1 MERKMFYFTANAID
15 DFTQTKNQFITSVK
29 IGFTLLAILTI
40 SSLAAQPVNW
50 TAQWIM
56 HPTAEPQAHAV
67 MLFRKS
73 FELQAK
79 PEKFVVHI
87 SADNHY
93 RLFVNGQYIL
103 RGPARGD
110 LSHWFYETVD
120 LADYLQPGKN
130 AIAAEVV
137 NWGPK
142 RSFTYFSQMT
152 SFILQ
157 GDSKAEKMVNT
168 SGGSWKCFQNEAYSP
183 KIVEWMTDRNTID
196 FGLYVGNPTDSI
208 RADKY
213 PWGWETHGYDDTAW
227 LPAKWADI
235 AGGRNE
241 QFAGGILYG
250 GGKLLIP
257 RRTGLLKEEKVQFA
271 GIRRSSGMDVMDD
284 FLKGT
289 GSLTIPA
296 NKKVNILIDQAV
308 ETMGYPEMLVS
319 GGKDAWIQAM
329 YAENMIVKNQSPK
342 GNRND
347 IEGKFM
353 VGLKDVFIPDGGKS
367 RFFKPTYI
375 RAFRYIQL
383 DIETKSSPLVIENY
397 YHMACNAPIERKA
410 VFETDYPLTDWVMD
424 AGWRT
429 VSICAQDMLLSDAAY
444 EQMQYTGDSRVHNL
458 TLLTLSG
465 DDLLTRNA
473 LIQFDQSR
481 IPEGLTYACYP
492 NPFHLIIPSYSLIWI
507 DQVHDYMMWK
517 DDKTFISQFELGVGN
532 VLHWFEHKMQPNG
545 LMGKMDWWG
554 ALAWPRHYK
563 NGEPPTIYEGN
574 CTLYT
579 LHYAYTLRHAS
590 NIFDYL
596 GKPDQA
602 ADYRKRA
609 DEICSAVNKLCKN
622 TDGFYTESPNNKKVS
637 QITNLLAILA
647 EATSG
652 DEAKQLMPK
661 LLEPKDW
668 FGQVD
673 LFLHLYLFEAMNKTG
688 FQEKFLPEL
697 SEWELM
703 KERGMST
710 FAEVPLEWGEEN
722 QRSECHPWSTAPNYF
737 FFRTVCGIQATSAGH
752 KTVEIAPAFGEL
764 TQIKAVYPHPLGN
777 IELDLRKVDS
787 RVEGTIVTPKE
798 MQCTF
803 VWGNQK
809 MNLRGGKQN
818 IGVE

>member
-1 MERKMFYFTANAID
+1 VNLI
-15 DFTQTKNQFITSVK
+15 TKLVSIALLLFLPVASFAQDVK
-29 IGFTLLAILTI
+29 
-40 SSLAAQPVNW
+40 W

-56 HPTAEPQAHAV
+56 HPTAEPQAASMV
-67 MLFRKS
+67 LFRKN
-73 FELQAK
+73 FVLQTK
-79 PEKFVVHI
+79 PKTFVIHV

-93 RLFVNGQYIL
+93 RLFVNGIYIT

-110 LSHWFYETVD
+110 ISHWFFETLD
-120 LADYLQPGKN
+120 IAGYLQSGN
-130 AIAAEVV
+130 NTIAAEVV

-142 RSFTYFSQMT
+142 RSFTFFSQMT

-157 GDSKAEKMVNT
+157 GDSLAGKLVNT
-168 SGGSWKCFQNEAYSP
+168 SGGSWKCLQNDGWSP
-183 KIVEWMTDRNTID
+183 KMVDWMTDRNTID

-213 PWGWETHGYDDTAW
+213 PWGWETTAFDDSKW
-227 LPAKWADI
+227 LPAKWCDI
-235 AGGRNE
+235 AGGRDE

-257 RRTGLLKEEKVQFA
+257 RRTGILKEEKVLFA
-271 GIRRSSGMDVMDD
+271 GIRRSSGMEVKED
-284 FLKGT
+284 FRIGT
-289 GSLTIPA
+289 GSLTILA
-296 NKKVNILIDQAV
+296 NKKVSILIDQAE

-319 GGKDAWIQAM
+319 GGKDARIQAM
-329 YAENMIVKNQSPK
+329 YAENLIVKNHSQK
-342 GNRND
+342 GNRSQ
-347 IEGKFM
+347 IEGKYL
-353 VGLKDVFIPDGGKS
+353 VGIKDVFIPDGNKN
-367 RFFKPTYI
+367 RLFKPTYL

-383 DIETKSSPLVIENY
+383 DIQTGNSSLVIEKY
-397 YHMACNAPIERKA
+397 YHVSCHAPIEQKA
-410 VFETDYPLTDWVMD
+410 IFESDSPLTQWIMD

-458 TLLTLSG
+458 SLLTLSG
-465 DDLLTRNA
+465 DDRLTRNA

-517 DDKTFISQFELGVGN
+517 DDKVFISQFELGIGN
-532 VLHWFEHKMQPNG
+532 VLHWFEQKMQSNG

-554 ALAWPRHYK
+554 ALAWPRHYL
-563 NGEPPTIYEGN
+563 NGEPPTVYEGN

-579 LHYAYTLRHAS
+579 LHYAYTLRHAA
-590 NIFDYL
+590 NIFEYL
-596 GKPDQA
+596 GKKDQA
-602 ADYRKRA
+602 TTYRNRA
-609 DEICSAVNKLCKN
+609 DEICKAVNQLCKN
-622 TDGFYTESPNNKKVS
+622 ADGFYIESPDNKQVS
-637 QITNLLAILA
+637 QITNLMAIVA

-652 DEAKQLMPK
+652 EEAKRLMHQ

-688 FQEKFLPEL
+688 LQEQFLPEL
-697 SEWELM
+697 SEWQLM

-710 FAEVPLEWGEEN
+710 CAEVPLEWGEEN
-722 QRSECHPWSTAPNYF
+722 QRSECHPWSTVPAYF
-737 FFRTVCGIQATSAGH
+737 LFRTVCGINPTSPGF

-764 TQIKAVYPHPLGN
+764 TSIKAVYPHPLGN
-777 IELDLRKVDS
+777 IELDLKKMDS
-787 RVEGTIVTPKE
+787 RVEGTIFIPKE
-798 MQCTF
+798 IEAYF
-803 VWGNQK
+803 VWGTQK
-809 MNLRGGKQN
+809 ISLKSGIQTVKLDK
-818 IGVE
+818 

>member
-1 MERKMFYFTANAID
+1 MRKIKNTANGYLRLASIWG
-15 DFTQTKNQFITSVK
+15 NVK
-29 IGFTLLAILTI
+29 GALILIPFLSFSTF
-40 SSLAAQPVNW
+40 AQPVNW

-67 MLFRKS
+67 ILFRKN
-73 FELQAK
+73 FELPKK
-79 PEKFVVHI
+79 PEKFIIHL

-93 RLFVNGQYIL
+93 RLFVNGKYIT

-110 LSHWFYETVD
+110 LSHWFFETLD
-120 LADYLQPGKN
+120 IAGTLQSGKN
-130 AIAAEVV
+130 TIAAEVV

-157 GDSKAEKMVNT
+157 GDSESEKMVNT
-168 SGGSWKCFQNEAYSP
+168 SGGSWKCFHNEAYSP

-213 PWGWETHGYDDTAW
+213 PWGWETTAYDDSKW
-227 LPAKWADI
+227 LPAKWCDI
-235 AGGRNE
+235 AGGRDE

-257 RRTGLLKEEKVQFA
+257 RRTGILKEEKVLFA
-271 GIRRSSGMDVMDD
+271 GIRRFSGMEVKED

-289 GSLTIPA
+289 ESLTIPA
-296 NKKVNILIDQAV
+296 NKKVSILIDQAV

-319 GGKDAWIQAM
+319 GGKDARIQAM
-329 YAENMIVKNQSPK
+329 YAENLIVKNHAPK
-342 GNRND
+342 GNRSQ
-347 IEGKFM
+347 IEGKYM
-353 VGLKDVFIPDGGKS
+353 VGIKDVFIPDGGKN
-367 RFFKPTYI
+367 RMFKPTYL

-383 DIETKSSPLVIENY
+383 DIQTRNSPLVIENY
-397 YHMACNAPIERKA
+397 YHVSCNAPIERKA
-410 VFETDYPLTDWVMD
+410 VFESDSPLTGWMMD

-465 DDLLTRNA
+465 DDRLTRNA

-517 DDKTFISQFELGVGN
+517 DDKEFIAQFELGIGN
-532 VLHWFEHKMQPNG
+532 VLHWFEQKMQSNG

-563 NGEPPTIYEGN
+563 NGEPPTVYEGN

-579 LHYAYTLRHAS
+579 LHYAYTLRHAAD
-590 NIFDYL
+590 IFEFL
-596 GKPDQA
+596 GKTSQA
-602 ADYRKRA
+602 AEYRNRA
-609 DEICSAVNKLCKN
+609 DQICKAVNQLCKN
-622 TDGFYTESPNNKKVS
+622 ADGFYTESPDNKQVS
-637 QITNLLAILA
+637 QITNILAILA
-647 EATSG
+647 EATTG
-652 DEAKQLMPK
+652 EEAKQLMAK

-688 FQEKFLPEL
+688 LQEQFLPEL
-697 SEWELM
+697 SEWALM

-722 QRSECHPWSTAPNYF
+722 QRSECHPWSTVPDYF
-737 FFRTVCGIQATSAGH
+737 FFRTICGIKPTSAGH

-764 TQIKAVYPHPLGN
+764 TSIKAVYPHPLGN
-777 IELDLRKVDS
+777 IELDLRKVDKK
-787 RVEGTIVTPKE
+787 VVGTVVIPKDI
-798 MQCTF
+798 QASF
-803 VWGNQK
+803 IWGTQK
-809 MNLRGGKQN
+809 ISLKAGKQT
-818 IGVE
+818 VRLEK

>member
-1 MERKMFYFTANAID
+1 MYKISFIILFLFLSAFTFAED
-15 DFTQTKNQFITSVK
+15 
-29 IGFTLLAILTI
+29 
-40 SSLAAQPVNW
+40 VNW

-56 HPTAEPQAHAV
+56 HPTVEPQAHAV
-67 MLFRKS
+67 VLFRKK
-73 FELQAK
+73 FELQKK
-79 PEKFVVHI
+79 PEMFVIHL

-93 RLFVNGQYIL
+93 RLFVNGKYIT

-110 LSHWFYETVD
+110 ISHWFFETLD
-120 LADYLQPGKN
+120 IAPYLQTGKN
-130 AIAAEVV
+130 TIAAEVV

-157 GDSKAEKMVNT
+157 GDSEAEKMVNT
-168 SGGSWKCFQNEAYSP
+168 SGGSWKCLRNEAYSP

-213 PWGWETHGYDDTAW
+213 PWGWETTNFDDSKW
-227 LPAKWADI
+227 PGAKWCDI
-235 AGGRNE
+235 AGGRDE

-257 RRTGLLKEEKVQFA
+257 RRTGLLKEEKVPFA
-271 GIRRSSGMDVMDD
+271 GIRRSSGMEVKDD

-289 GSLTIPA
+289 GSLTIPD
-296 NKKVNILIDQAV
+296 NKKVTILIDQTA
-308 ETMGYPEMLVS
+308 ETMGYPELLVS
-319 GGKDAWIQAM
+319 GGKDTRIQVI

-342 GNRND
+342 GDRNQ
-347 IEGKFM
+347 IEGKYL
-353 VGLKDVFIPDGGKS
+353 VGIKDVFIPDGGKN
-367 RFFKPTYI
+367 RLFKPTYI

-383 DIETKSSPLVIENY
+383 DIETKAEPLIIENY
-397 YHMACNAPIERKA
+397 THVSCHAPIECKA
-410 VFETDYPLTDWVMD
+410 EFESDSPLAGWIMN

-458 TLLTLSG
+458 SLLTLSG
-465 DDLLTRNA
+465 DDRLTRNA

-507 DQVHDYMMWK
+507 DQVQDYMMWK
-517 DDKTFISQFELGVGN
+517 DDQEFIAGFELGIQS
-532 VLHWFEHKMQPNG
+532 VLYWFEQKMQPNG

-574 CTLYT
+574 NTLYT
-579 LHYAYTLRHAS
+579 LHYAYTLRHAAE
-590 NIFDYL
+590 IFDYL
-596 GKPDQA
+596 GKRDQA
-602 ADYRKRA
+602 EKYRKRA
-609 DEICSAVNKLCKN
+609 DEICAAVNKLCKTN
-622 TDGFYTESPNNKKVS
+622 EGFYTESPDNKQVS
-637 QITNLLAILA
+637 QITNIMAILA
-647 EATSG
+647 GATSG
-652 DEAKQLMPK
+652 EEAKTLMGK

-668 FGQVD
+668 FGQAD

-688 FQEKFLPEL
+688 FQDKFVPEI
-697 SEWELM
+697 SEWALM
-703 KERGMST
+703 KDRNMSG

-722 QRSECHPWSTAPNYF
+722 QRSECHPWSSSPNVF
-737 FFRTVCGIQATSAGH
+737 LFKTVCGINPTSTGH
-752 KTVEIAPAFGEL
+752 KTVEIAPSFGEL
-764 TQIKAVYPHPLGN
+764 TSIKAVYPHPLGN
-777 IELDLRKVDS
+777 IELDLRKVGS
-787 RVEGTIVTPKE
+787 GVEGTIATPND

-803 VWGNQK
+803 VWNGQK
-809 MNLRGGKQN
+809 QKLQGGKQN
-818 IGVE
+818 IKLE